1 VEIDIFDTQVWV
13 YAANNSYTAG
23 GESNS
28 YPSAV
33 EMYMEVVDEERA
45 VYVPRYVL
53 AEFYNAM
60 DEMNRSDAHENC
72 VRLHKSLEK
81 STTAFVPT
89 VEVGAHRPYRNNVS
103 IRRRQPETTAL
114 AEALRMQPKDAPII
128 AVAQRLPEFVRQY
141 DPPNHTDIA
150 IPQEYEEYQLISALK
165 RAGVSDISTRVVTY
179 ERDFVGVSALPFSDV
194 SVDRIQDQLED

>member
-1 VEIDIFDTQVWV
+1 MKIDIFDTQVWV
-13 YAANNSYTAG
+13 YAANNSYSTS
-23 GESNS
+23 GESDS

-33 EMYMEVVDEERA
+33 EAYTEVVDEDRA

-60 DEMNRSDAHENC
+60 NEMNRRDAHENC
-72 VRLHKSLEK
+72 VRLHRSLEK

-89 VEVGAHRPYRNNVS
+89 VEVGAHRPYRESVS

-114 AEALRMQPKDAPII
+114 AEALQMQSKDAPII
-128 AVAQRLPEFVRQY
+128 AIAQRLPKFVRQY

-179 ERDFVGVSALPFSDV
+179 ERNFVGVSSLPFSNV
-194 SVDRIQDQLED
+194 SVARMQD